1 MQTFSEIFQD
11 TYNDLT
17 SQDTEKTNVVFRK
30 FKDTNEIIA
39 LFPTQKNNLTYMV
52 MSYMHVGQHS
62 EADYY
67 HCVKESKPCTE
78 SEYKDLFNELTNIG
92 YNLVVKKKAKIV
104 W

>member
-39 LFPTQKNNLTYMV
+39 LFPTITYKRNYKV
-52 MSYMHVGQHS
+52 QSYMHVGQHS

-78 SEYKDLFNELTNIG
+78 YEYKELFNELTSIG